1 MSLFSK
7 GERYVKNSLFRRL
20 FLVITAALLITALI
34 LTGVMVIL
42 VRGERQSALENEL
55 RLQAR
60 DFAQLMRQSDSIII
74 WRDASLIS
82 GNIRDKLSELRN
94 DYGADVWLLRQN
106 GMLMSFGENTAS
118 VSTLSDQ
125 EAVAQIYRV
134 LEGSE
139 ITVRGLFSQL
149 GDSVVTIGV
158 PWTDWSGQVQGAVLL
173 HVSVHQMS
181 ADYSDILR
189 YSGIGSLVAM
199 VFGVAVSYAI
209 ARRQSG
215 PVKEIQQV
223 VADFAGGNLASRA
236 RVHGHDD
243 MAQLAQ
249 SINAMAE
256 DLSKLEESRRSF
268 VANVSH
274 ELRSPLTCIQGYCQ
288 GMLDGTILQSEHDKY
303 LEIVLS
309 ESQRLTKL
317 VNTLLDLSKYESG
330 QRPLN
335 KTAFDVN
342 NLLLTV
348 LFKFEQRIENKGID
362 VNIDFTDPQ
371 CFVRADA
378 DQITQVAT
386 NLVDNAVKFTP
397 EGGKLTI
404 HTHSAGKQAVV
415 TVQDTGIGISAE
427 DLPYIFDR
435 FYKADKAHT
444 SGMGTGLGLSIVK
457 KILEQHGQDITCSSG
472 PSGTSFTFTLE
483 KAPSPEEARPAEP
496 TQDRPPRE

>member
-1 MSLFSK
+1 
-7 GERYVKNSLFRRL
+7 
-20 FLVITAALLITALI
+20 
-34 LTGVMVIL
+34 
-42 VRGERQSALENEL
+42 
-55 RLQAR
+55 
-60 DFAQLMRQSDSIII
+60 
-74 WRDASLIS
+74 
-82 GNIRDKLSELRN
+82 
-94 DYGADVWLLRQN
+94 
-106 GMLMSFGENTAS
+106 
-118 VSTLSDQ
+118 
-125 EAVAQIYRV
+125 
-134 LEGSE
+134 
-139 ITVRGLFSQL
+139 
-149 GDSVVTIGV
+149 
-158 PWTDWSGQVQGAVLL
+158 
-173 HVSVHQMS
+173 
-181 ADYSDILR
+181 
-189 YSGIGSLVAM
+189 
-199 VFGVAVSYAI
+199 
-209 ARRQSG
+209 
-215 PVKEIQQV
+215 
-223 VADFAGGNLASRA
+223 
-236 RVHGHDD
+236 
-243 MAQLAQ
+243 
-249 SINAMAE
+249 
-256 DLSKLEESRRSF
+256 
-268 VANVSH
+268 
-274 ELRSPLTCIQGYCQ
+274 
-288 GMLDGTILQSEHDKY
+288 MLDGTILESEHDKY

-371 CFVRADA
+371 CFVRADT

-397 EGGKLTI
+397 EDGKLTL

-427 DLPYIFDR
+427 DLPYIFDQ
-435 FYKADKAHT
+435 FYKADKVHT

-457 KILEQHGQDITCSSG
+457 KILVQHGQDITCSSG